1 MEFTEKIKE
10 ELEGRI
16 KNLENFIAEKGVGSK
31 QLKKV
36 RKTQRNV
43 NLAIVVGSLI
53 TVAGITVWVVTNNR
67 NHD

>member
-10 ELEGRI
+10 EFEGRI
-16 KNLENFIAEKGVGSK
+16 KNLENFIADKGVGSK